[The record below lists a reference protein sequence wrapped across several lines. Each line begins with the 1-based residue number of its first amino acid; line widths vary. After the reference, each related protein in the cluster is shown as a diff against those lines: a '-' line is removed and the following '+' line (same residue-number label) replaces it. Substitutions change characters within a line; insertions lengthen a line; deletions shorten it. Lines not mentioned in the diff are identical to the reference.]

1 MEIFEQG
8 VKEVSK
14 TGRLSFPV
22 RRALWLALGPW
33 EERDEMDKSPRT
45 LTEPLRKR
53 AKLALAC
60 AKKVAKVWAA
70 YAPEDKGPQGLVKQ
84 GNAYLSG
91 KLSADKLYQT
101 WKASDY
107 MNRTEEEQY
116 SSAPMAAIAAE
127 RAAIVPYY
135 DEFLLEPHYA
145 DAGDTDLDPYNWD
158 AAWCSSLAWAGQDE
172 EASPGAQKVA
182 ELKFWAWYL
191 EQVAELLGIEDW
203 KFPKKAIKAFEEKQE
218 LARPVPEEVS
228 METFVDFLDWGEYRN
243 HYHVSHSGV
252 NRYAKNLPTY
262 EIKTMRQEKDAI
274 CPRCKAVS
282 RQLKFYYG
290 VNVLEA
296 ELPGTEISIRL
307 LHTLPLFQ
315 CPNCPD
321 STFNPRREH
330 VNEKAAF
337 KRYLAGPGRLQAF
350 WEELEQRSANVFQIG
365 EGYISLNGAIE
376 HHHEMKVPVGL
387 QGIRWLDSE
396 AKEVPLDMGRLGHSS
411 YLTGLTEEKLEIDL
425 NLFGPHVYFCDFTL
439 DEFWEV
445 YPNQV
450 EVLEDRCV
458 QLTMERHWVRCW
470 LDEAGVLKRVVI
482 QSRFHLEVDTKYPVT
497 LTRFLMEEFHLSKE
511 QAEEEIAAYCAKG
524 HPHKEIGP
532 LSGLTRVE
540 AQRLRSALRSKGIKC
555 RVMPVPVGEQADMQ
569 LR

>member
-1 MEIFEQG
+1 
-8 VKEVSK
+8 
-14 TGRLSFPV
+14 
-22 RRALWLALGPW
+22 
-33 EERDEMDKSPRT
+33 
-45 LTEPLRKR
+45 
-53 AKLALAC
+53 
-60 AKKVAKVWAA
+60 
-70 YAPEDKGPQGLVKQ
+70 
-84 GNAYLSG
+84 
-91 KLSADKLYQT
+91 
-101 WKASDY
+101 
-107 MNRTEEEQY
+107 
-116 SSAPMAAIAAE
+116 
-127 RAAIVPYY
+127 
-135 DEFLLEPHYA
+135 
-145 DAGDTDLDPYNWD
+145 
-158 AAWCSSLAWAGQDE
+158 
-172 EASPGAQKVA
+172 
-182 ELKFWAWYL
+182 
-191 EQVAELLGIEDW
+191 
-203 KFPKKAIKAFEEKQE
+203 
-218 LARPVPEEVS
+218 

-396 AKEVPLDMGRLGHSS
+396 AKEVPLDMGRLAHYGAP
-411 YLTGLTEEKLEIDL
+411 L
-425 NLFGPHVYFCDFTL
+425 
-439 DEFWEV
+439 
-445 YPNQV
+445 
-450 EVLEDRCV
+450 
-458 QLTMERHWVRCW
+458 
-470 LDEAGVLKRVVI
+470 
-482 QSRFHLEVDTKYPVT
+482 
-497 LTRFLMEEFHLSKE
+497 
-511 QAEEEIAAYCAKG
+511 
-524 HPHKEIGP
+524 GP
-532 LSGLTRVE
+532 LLAGRSGSSKTGGDPVPLPFGGRYKVPCHIDPLFDGRVSPVQGTGRGRNRGLLCE
-540 AQRLRSALRSKGIKC
+540 RPPAQRDWAALWTNSGGGPASALGVAKQRHQ
-555 RVMPVPVGEQADMQ
+555 VPCYACSCG
-569 LR
+569 